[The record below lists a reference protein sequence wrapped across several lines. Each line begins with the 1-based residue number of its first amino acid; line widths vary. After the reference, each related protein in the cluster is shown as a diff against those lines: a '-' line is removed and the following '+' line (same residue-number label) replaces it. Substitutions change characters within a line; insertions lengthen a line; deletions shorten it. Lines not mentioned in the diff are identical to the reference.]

1 MADPLSISSSIIA
14 ILQLTGTVVGYIND
28 SRGASEDR
36 RKLLTEITSVSG
48 FLYLLKDSAERA
60 QWGETALNTMGS
72 LSVRGGPLDQF
83 KASLMEL
90 VTTLAPTNDHHSI
103 SGKVTVNMLSFYFI
117 LMQCLNY
124 QWNSLVF
131 FFRSN

>member
-36 RKLLTEITSVSG
+36 RKLLTEISSVSG
-48 FLYLLKDSAERA
+48 ILYLLKDSAERA
-60 QWGETALNTMGS
+60 QWDGTALNTMGS

-90 VTTLAPTNDHHSI
+90 VTKLAPTNDHDSI
-103 SGKVTVNMLSFYFI
+103 SGKVTVNMLLFHFI
-117 LMQCLNY
+117 LMQCLKY
-124 QWNSLVF
+124 LWNSLVF